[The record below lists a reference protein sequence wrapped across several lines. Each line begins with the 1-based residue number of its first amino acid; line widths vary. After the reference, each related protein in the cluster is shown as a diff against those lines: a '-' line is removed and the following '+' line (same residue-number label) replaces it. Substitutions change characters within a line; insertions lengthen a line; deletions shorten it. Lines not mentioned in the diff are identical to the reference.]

1 MDLAVEARDAA
12 GTLLGF
18 AVINGSGTENPYVSN
33 VAVDPA
39 AQGAGVAAKL
49 LQHAGRVR
57 FAICFLVSGKIVLRR
72 NYRSSNRNIFL
83 VQITLITS
91 FSNKATDLLVCKKGF
106 HRI

>member
-57 FAICFLVSGKIVLRR
+57 FR
-72 NYRSSNRNIFL
+72 NLLPRFRKDANGG
-83 VQITLITS
+83 
-91 FSNKATDLLVCKKGF
+91 FSCTVAHVGPKKGF
-106 HRI
+106 RILARTPVASNSYEK

>member
-57 FAICFLVSGKIVLRR
+57 FR
-72 NYRSSNRNIFL
+72 NLLPRFRKDRSSKELSFFEQKYRSCSNYSDNFIFE
-83 VQITLITS
+83 
-91 FSNKATDLLVCKKGF
+91 
-106 HRI
+106 